1 MGFLKIIKTKPNET
15 INSKNYKIKIL
26 KFPRR
31 MNRNSDRSSKQI
43 KKNVTFKNYK
53 IKHVDDMV

>member
-1 MGFLKIIKTKPNET
+1 MDIRGVEWQCLMGFLKIIKTKPTKT

-31 MNRNSDRSSKQI
+31 MNRKSDRSSKQI
-43 KKNVTFKNYK
+43 K
-53 IKHVDDMV
+53 IG